1 MEKLFFKIER
11 AEAILAAFENPN
23 YHESAMASAHLG
35 FCMECYSIYYYD
47 NEDSM
52 RTASPKETTPTGAF
66 LDVAVDHGL
75 VFPHRYNGQDLPP
88 CAGETALETDTRRDR

>member
-1 MEKLFFKIER
+1 
-11 AEAILAAFENPN
+11 
-23 YHESAMASAHLG
+23 MASAHLG

-75 VFPHRYNGQDLPP
+75 VFPP
-88 CAGETALETDTRRDR
+88 TDTTDKTYRRALGKLH